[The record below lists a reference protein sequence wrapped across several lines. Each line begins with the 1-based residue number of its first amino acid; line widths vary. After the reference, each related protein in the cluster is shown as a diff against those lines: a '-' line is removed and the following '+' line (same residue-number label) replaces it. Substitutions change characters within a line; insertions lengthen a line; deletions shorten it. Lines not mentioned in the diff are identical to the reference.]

1 MSTGPLSVYPVFL
14 VAAEVEAVLEQRLG
28 VASELPKE
36 RCDVAVMSAFVQEQM
51 DDQLTPAVSDGV
63 AVDVNHAWFA
73 EFGVG
78 PCIEMGPERVAGP
91 APVGVYLRPGHEV
104 VGREGW
110 HGLAFEGDDCRDPAF
125 VGEDDV
131 REAVAEGGP
140 S

>member
-1 MSTGPLSVYPVFL
+1 MRWEDEHGSSQRVSSLL

-78 PCIEMGPERVAGP
+78 PCIEMDRSVSRVRRRWASICDQVMKSSGARAGM
-91 APVGVYLRPGHEV
+91 G
-104 VGREGW
+104 
-110 HGLAFEGDDCRDPAF
+110 
-125 VGEDDV
+125 
-131 REAVAEGGP
+131 
-140 S
+140 